1 MPLNAPQRRTLEDW
15 MRSKAIV
22 RCPACGDASRWRF
35 AEAVYLGTLLEEGD
49 PNVTED
55 KGVVKVCCGNCGHAL
70 IFDAETVGIRG
81 LWDESRRL

>member
-1 MPLNAPQRRTLEDW
+1 MPLSPPQRRILEDW

-22 RCPACGDASRWRF
+22 QCPACGEARWRF
-35 AEAVYLGTLLEEGD
+35 AEAVYLGALLEEGD
-49 PNVTED
+49 RNLTED
-55 KGVVKVCCGNCGHAL
+55 RGVVKVCCGNCGYAL